1 MYAQYHVVM
10 GNLSSESEIGLWD
23 TSSLGFAMVGN
34 KVAEEDK
41 DEGRL
46 NPEQI
51 SAEEFCSQKVISC
64 RFRNR
69 RPSGEESRALINRWC

>member
-1 MYAQYHVVM
+1 MYAQCHVVM

-34 KVAEEDK
+34 KVAEEGK

-46 NPEQI
+46 NPKQI
-51 SAEEFCSQKVISC
+51 SAKEFCNQKVMSC

-69 RPSGEESRALINRWC
+69 RPSGERIQNTY